1 MLEGIF
7 GLIAG
12 IISGLGMGG
21 GTILILLLTTFQG
34 MEQHIAQATNLIF
47 FVPTSI
53 AAIIIHLKNKNIDKK
68 VAMVVGFLGIIG
80 AIIGAIVANNIDS
93 KNLKKYFSIFILLI
107 AIREIYTLYKE
118 YKIKEK
124 KLRSNLNYAFTTLN
138 SNFSLS
144 P

>member
-124 KLRSNLNYAFTTLN
+124 KT
-138 SNFSLS
+138 
-144 P
+144 

>member
-68 VAMVVGFLGIIG
+68 VAMVVGFFGIIG
-80 AIIGAIVANNIDS
+80 AIIGAIAANNIDS

-124 KLRSNLNYAFTTLN
+124 KT
-138 SNFSLS
+138 
-144 P
+144 